1 MPQYRTIPP
10 PHALSQALH
19 EFLASDPGLDFA
31 ALIKRF
37 SSVWR
42 TVLMGGMIR
51 DLYLNQVAKI
61 RVRPA
66 DADLVIFGA
75 SSIAEIGAKL
85 DNLHPLKNTF
95 GGIKIQPRRDGV
107 VFDIWRVEDH
117 TNMPAS
123 VKSPTIEQ
131 LLRHNLL
138 DIDAILWDPVTDT
151 LHDCGSTE
159 AIRVR
164 KIGLMG
170 PEGISQKFL
179 ARQVAHVLVVAFK
192 TGFEVSG
199 DLRAFV
205 RDASAQS
212 SPTEVQKV
220 IQRKLPHAA
229 AQIETL
235 WNDLLSGGI
244 QAWPANTRT
253 VSH

>member
-1 MPQYRTIPP
+1 MPTYRTIPP
-10 PHALSQALH
+10 PHALSKALSN
-19 EFLASDPGLDFA
+19 FLASEVGQDFS

-37 SSVWR
+37 PSAWR

-51 DLYLNQVAKI
+51 DLYLKQVAKI
-61 RVRPA
+61 PVRPA

-75 SSIAEIGAKL
+75 SSIAEIGSKL

-95 GGIKIQPRRDGV
+95 GGIKIQPRPNGM

-117 TNMPAS
+117 TNMPVS
-123 VKSPTIEQ
+123 SKFPTVEQ

-138 DIDAILWDPVTDT
+138 DIDAILWDPVDDT
-151 LHDCGSTE
+151 LCDCGSTD
-159 AIRVR
+159 AIRTR

-170 PEGISQKFL
+170 PEGVSQKFL

-192 TGFEVSG
+192 TGFELSD

-205 RDASAQS
+205 REASAQS

-253 VSH
+253 LSQ